1 MRFAKSLGFYE
12 DAPWSLT
19 NPTAS
24 LKDVEDE
31 MSVDEL
37 ISQDKKQYMEDSGRL
52 SYLGEDD

>member
-1 MRFAKSLGFYE
+1 
-12 DAPWSLT
+12 
-19 NPTAS
+19 
-24 LKDVEDE
+24 